1 MPARNAS
8 VQLMPRRQVLC
19 RLQRLCLLSL
29 GVCALGLG
37 GAMPSVAKDAAK
49 DATALYVIVNNANPL
64 LKLEKKEL
72 IALYTGRSRNFPG
85 AGPAEVFDQ
94 PRDSAQREA
103 FYLALTGMDLAQI
116 DSYWARLL
124 FTGRVVPPKMLAGD
138 SALLAEVKR
147 NSRAIAYLSS
157 PPAEG
162 QAKLVMTLSRSN

>member
-1 MPARNAS
+1 MAARTMPAHT
-8 VQLMPRRQVLC
+8 LHRRQALHRLLRLGALAVGLTVLW
-19 RLQRLCLLSL
+19 
-29 GVCALGLG
+29 LG
-37 GAMPSVAKDAAK
+37 GTEPCAAK
-49 DATALYVIVNNANPL
+49 DGAELYVIVNNSNPL
-64 LKLEKKEL
+64 AKIDKKEL

-85 AGPAEVFDQ
+85 GGPAEVFDQ

-147 NSRAIAYLSS
+147 NPRAIAYLSS

>member
-1 MPARNAS
+1 MPAHTLHAQPLR
-8 VQLMPRRQVLC
+8 RRQVLSGWR
-19 RLQRLCLLSL
+19 RLSLLALSVAALCL
-29 GVCALGLG
+29 GQT
-37 GAMPSVAKDAAK
+37 MPCAAK
-49 DATALYVIVNNANPL
+49 DGAELYVIVNNSNPL
-64 LKLEKKEL
+64 AKLDRKEL

-94 PRDSAQREA
+94 PRDSSQREA

-138 SALLAEVKR
+138 TALLAEVKR
-147 NSRAIAYLSS
+147 NPRAIAYLSN

-162 QAKLVMTLSRSN
+162 QAKLVMTLSRTN